1 MFILVHIQCSAF
13 FKDNLKFNIFHFGF
27 VLQNPCQDN
36 RHVKIW
42 SHSKTC
48 DQLPRFLVIGPQKTG
63 TTALYTF
70 LSMHPNIS
78 SNTDSPDTY
87 EEIQFFNG
95 RNYYRGLSWY
105 FFFFIICI
113 FWSFHNCDFFGWL
126 CLKLFFL
133 IEMFMLIKKM
143 PQSFCQKIYI
153 LMENTTLF
161 SGTWISSGPIV
172 VVVTFLKNLR
182 LISTEILS
190 PREPMP
196 CYLMLNLWASFELH
210 YFN

>member
-1 MFILVHIQCSAF
+1 MIARVGGWKNFLQNFNWFLNWGGYTSVLLTLEYFGHRAVSLSVCKSKFQVGAKKTNNEFKIHYSKMFILVHIQCSAF

-105 FFFFIICI
+105 FFF
-113 FWSFHNCDFFGWL
+113 L
-126 CLKLFFL
+126 
-133 IEMFMLIKKM
+133 
-143 PQSFCQKIYI
+143 
-153 LMENTTLF
+153 
-161 SGTWISSGPIV
+161 
-172 VVVTFLKNLR
+172 
-182 LISTEILS
+182 
-190 PREPMP
+190 
-196 CYLMLNLWASFELH
+196 
-210 YFN
+210 